1 MALRRKT
8 GNQGEATIPTASMAD
23 IAFLLLFFFL
33 VTTTFSKDRGI
44 KIVLPAE
51 SEETQVRKKN
61 ICHVWINAEGLVAIE
76 GMPVRMQ
83 DIEGEIR
90 NRLREN
96 EKLIISLKT
105 DTQASYQTMI
115 DVMDELKL
123 ADAKRIS
130 LMSPEG

>member
-1 MALRRKT
+1 MKKRKL
-8 GNQGEATIPTASMAD
+8 QADSSIPTASMAD
-23 IAFLLLFFFL
+23 IAFLLIVFFL
-33 VTTTFSKDRGI
+33 VTTTFDKDKGM
-44 KIVLPAE
+44 KIILPATGQTTE
-51 SEETQVRKKN
+51 VHKKN
-61 ICHVWINAEGLVAIE
+61 ICHVWISADGLVAIE

-90 NRLREN
+90 NRIREN
-96 EKLIISLKT
+96 DKLIISLKT

-123 ADAKRIS
+123 ADARRIS